1 MAFFG
6 LGGYN
11 EKTFVKNTDNY
22 KNRLYDMM
30 METMGYE
37 GVGKVLNTAMMALTK
52 IDSMP
57 KGADKKVVEAIDAR
71 IEKLLNQLN
80 DDLQQKSQA
89 KLSAHANMLLS
100 AIADSRNY
108 GKEKSSP
115 QVLDAEEKMAETYA
129 NIDNILQQKDAIQQ
143 QMDEIYRKCQKVDES
158 SSEFQ
163 RLEFQYS
170 QLETQ
175 MQTLDVNL
183 QLFKTQYDNCASIL
197 NVFHDGEVYATLD
210 NLDVMKPAE
219 FSKLADM
226 NSRRLADRVSKQ
238 EAIINI
244 GKEYQDSKR
253 DAVGGIATTRSS
265 LAERKAADEQARMTA
280 NINGASA
287 PAQSAAPTSG
297 LRSRLG
303 K

>member
-1 MAFFG
+1 
-6 LGGYN
+6 
-11 EKTFVKNTDNY
+11 
-22 KNRLYDMM
+22 
-30 METMGYE
+30 
-37 GVGKVLNTAMMALTK
+37 
-52 IDSMP
+52 
-57 KGADKKVVEAIDAR
+57 
-71 IEKLLNQLN
+71 
-80 DDLQQKSQA
+80 
-89 KLSAHANMLLS
+89 
-100 AIADSRNY
+100 
-108 GKEKSSP
+108 
-115 QVLDAEEKMAETYA
+115 
-129 NIDNILQQKDAIQQ
+129 
-143 QMDEIYRKCQKVDES
+143 MDEIYRKCQKVDES

-163 RLEFQYS
+163 RLEFQYT
-170 QLETQ
+170 QYETQ

-244 GKEYQDSKR
+244 GKEYQDNKR

-265 LAERKAADEQARMTA
+265 LAERKAADEQARMA
-280 NINGASA
+280 ASINGAQA